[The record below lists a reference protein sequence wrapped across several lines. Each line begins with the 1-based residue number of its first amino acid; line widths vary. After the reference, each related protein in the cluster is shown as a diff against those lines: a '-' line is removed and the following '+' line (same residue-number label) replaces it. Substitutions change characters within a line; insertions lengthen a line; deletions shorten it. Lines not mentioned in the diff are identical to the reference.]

1 MSAKLLGQFYHAD
14 GVPGAD
20 MLDIDEGTGVQGQHA
35 VAGYQN
41 ILCGS
46 RRAANAEVLGHG
58 TAVDAVIGDKALAE
72 RKKLLNPL
80 NYIGSDSVDTAEH
93 IRIRVGTQDA
103 DTALS
108 VSAVLALSLENKTD
122 ADVDYALVWN
132 QGHGNADYDG
142 ELLQWIDKICKE

>member
-1 MSAKLLGQFYHAD
+1 MVRGNFCHDMSAKLLGQFYHAD

-58 TAVDAVIGDKALAE
+58 TAVDAVIGDK
-72 RKKLLNPL
+72 R
-80 NYIGSDSVDTAEH
+80 
-93 IRIRVGTQDA
+93 RIFFVEA
-103 DTALS
+103 
-108 VSAVLALSLENKTD
+108 
-122 ADVDYALVWN
+122 
-132 QGHGNADYDG
+132 
-142 ELLQWIDKICKE
+142 